1 MAFVGGGVG
10 VRQVWGSL
18 LLMILSAGCAGYTD
32 LSFLA
37 SGYMWQGLNCC
48 LTAAYSLV
56 LRHSMGAVR
65 EMTPNNA
72 PLGEFTMVL
81 LNSLL
86 SLPFGGLLATGFG
99 EWEYALHSP
108 LLRRIDFWVALT
120 LSGCLGLAISFS
132 SLWCLHLTSPT
143 THGLIGSLNKIPLA
157 MLGILIFRAPMT
169 LSNLSSVSVGLLG
182 GVLFAQ
188 AKVRQKW
195 RESSDKDRR
204 LKVVA
209 AEEESHPQ

>member
-1 MAFVGGGVG
+1 ME
-10 VRQVWGSL
+10 QVWGSL

-32 LSFLA
+32 LSFHA

-65 EMTPNNA
+65 ELTPNNA

-86 SLPFGGLLATGFG
+86 SLPFGLLLVIAFG
-99 EWEYALHSP
+99 EWEYVLHSP
-108 LLRRIDFWVALT
+108 LLRKMDFWVAIT

-132 SLWCLHLTSPT
+132 SLWCLHMTSPT

-157 MLGILIFRAPMT
+157 VSGIIIFRAPT
-169 LSNLSSVSVGLLG
+169 TISNLSSISVGLLG

-188 AKVRQKW
+188 AKVRQKG
-195 RESSDKDRR
+195 REASEIYRR
-204 LKVVA
+204 STVDGV
-209 AEEESHPQ
+209 EEQSHPK